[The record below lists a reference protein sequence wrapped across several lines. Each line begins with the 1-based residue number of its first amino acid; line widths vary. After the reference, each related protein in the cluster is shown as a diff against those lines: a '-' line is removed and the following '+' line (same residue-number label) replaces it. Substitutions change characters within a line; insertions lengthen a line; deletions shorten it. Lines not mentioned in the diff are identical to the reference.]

1 MARIVAKS
9 RGGPMKKILTLAL
22 VFFPAVAMADTSIGV
37 RAGTLGLGAEVS
49 YPLSQ
54 RLGLRVNADSYKHSR
69 TFNQDNIDYD
79 GKATLKT
86 ASLLADWYPFANNFR
101 LSVGPVY
108 NGNKLALTGTPAGGS
123 FTINGI
129 TYSANQVGTLNG
141 QVDFKKY
148 APYAGIGY
156 GRPIGTG
163 LSLTFDLGAVFQGA
177 PQATLSVSCGPA
189 ASAAQC
195 AQIRGDVAAQQAS
208 LNDAIKN
215 FRYYPVVT
223 LGLAYT
229 F

>member
-1 MARIVAKS
+1 
-9 RGGPMKKILTLAL
+9 MKKILALAL
-22 VFFPAVAMADTSIGV
+22 ALLPAAAMADTSVGV
-37 RAGTLGLGAEVS
+37 RAGTLGFGVEVS

-54 RLGLRVNADSYKHSR
+54 RFGLRLNADSYKYSK
-69 TFNQDNIDYD
+69 TFNQDDVDYD

-101 LSVGPVY
+101 ISVGPVY
-108 NGNKLALTGTPAGGS
+108 NGNKLGLTGTPSGGT
-123 FTINGI
+123 FTIDGV
-129 TYSANQVGTLNG
+129 TYQASDVGTLNG

-148 APYAGIGY
+148 VPYAGIGY

-163 LSLTFDLGAVFQGA
+163 LSLTFDLGVVFQGT
-177 PQATLSVSCGPA
+177 PQATLTATCGPTA
-189 ASAAQC
+189 TPTIC
-195 AQIRGDVAAQQAS
+195 AQLQSDVAAQQAS
-208 LNDAIKN
+208 MNDAIKD